1 MSIYFIHLFL
11 EAFVI
16 SFFTSFACKNHSVYK
31 ILISAFVGFIF
42 GYIAFY
48 IINYEKQNRI
58 GLIIADSVLIISL
71 LLVFLRNIKIFA
83 ISSVFLIAFACAI
96 RYFLLSANFVIFE
109 SNLIDTEGVLNFGFI
124 LLAFFICAVFFISFV
139 YSTKHVKSKIS
150 ILIAIILA
158 LMFINECLAE
168 LALYGMKT
176 RSIGA
181 LSDSDALLS
190 YIGKSKHY
198 AEFYYYICLIL
209 GIIYVGLCLKLRPKY
224 TQKQGDFDI
233 VYRQN
238 KNLTSTINTH
248 FSITFIL
255 SVLAFIIVLFYD
267 LVASKPISIDEPLV
281 IAPKSKTHFEFE
293 LDKVSDGKLHRYA
306 YISSSGKKIRFFIIN
321 RFAGKITPVAVFDSC
336 MICGDLGYILKEGEL
351 ICVACNVRLFLPSV
365 GKAGGCNPIPLNYE
379 VDEKNNK
386 FLVKVKDVLDGENYF
401 SEVVEIEVI
410 DPVNQDKFLNS
421 KAKKSYMYK
430 GINYYFSTD
439 ESYEEFK
446 KDPSK
451 YVSSNDNAPFRLNG
465 YQS

>member
-1 MSIYFIHLFL
+1 MSIYFMHLFL
-11 EAFVI
+11 EGFLI
-16 SFFTSFACKNHSVYK
+16 SFFAAYLAKKTSVYR
-31 ILISAFVGFIF
+31 IISSVLVGFIF

-48 IINYEKQNRI
+48 IFNYEKQNKI
-58 GLIIADSVLIISL
+58 GLITADFIILISL
-71 LLVFLRNIKIFA
+71 IFVFLRNIKLISILSIA
-83 ISSVFLIAFACAI
+83 ILSFACSLK
-96 RYFLLSANFVIFE
+96 YFLTSVNFPIFE
-109 SNLIDTEGVLNFGFI
+109 SSLLDTQGILNFGFI
-124 LLAFFICAVFFISFV
+124 LLAIFICSIFFISFT
-139 YSTKHVKSKIS
+139 YTSKHSNSK
-150 ILIAIILA
+150 LNIILA
-158 LMFINECLAE
+158 IFLALIFMNECLAE
-168 LALYGMKT
+168 LVLYGIRT
-176 RSIGA
+176 RSLGS

-190 YIGKSKHY
+190 YVSKSKYYH
-198 AEFYYYICLIL
+198 EFYYYICLI
-209 GIIYVGLCLKLRPKY
+209 IAIFYVGTCLKLRAKY
-224 TQKQGDFDI
+224 REKIGDLDI
-233 VYRQN
+233 EYR
-238 KNLTSTINTH
+238 KNNYLNSTINTH
-248 FSITFIL
+248 FSVTFII
-255 SVLAFIIVLFYD
+255 SIISLLVILFYD

-281 IAPKSKTHFEFE
+281 IAPKSKDFFEFD

-321 RFAGKITPVAVFDSC
+321 RFKGKVTPVAVFDSC